1 MKIDNIDVAALVGTH
16 WRHKKTDR
24 EYVVTG
30 ICLREM
36 NLEEHI
42 LYRAL
47 ETETNH
53 TWARPV
59 AEFLDGRFVRVKGK
73 KVKS

>member
-1 MKIDNIDVAALVGTH
+1 MKIENVDVPSLVGTR
-16 WRHKKTDR
+16 WRHKKTGR
-24 EYVVTG
+24 VYEVTG

-47 ETETNH
+47 VTETNH

-59 AEFLDGRFVRVKGK
+59 AEFLDGRFVRVRGR
-73 KVKS
+73 